1 MDILKYGSDCE
12 VIEPQELANRV
23 KQQLKQALAN
33 YAV

>member
-1 MDILKYGSDCE
+1 LKYGSECE
-12 VIEPQELANRV
+12 VIEPQDLTNRV